1 MNNIELEQA
10 ILEIISE
17 DNYFEMITKAMAFE
31 KEYKTTD
38 FYKNTKKPL
47 MEVIKE
53 TKVFYAL
60 QLKDLG
66 RYLQDILDTLSLENL
81 NAIIDKASEILAKEN
96 SDIQDSLELFKDLKD
111 KFNN

>member
-17 DNYFEMITKAMAFE
+17 NNYFEMITKAMAFE
-31 KEYKTTD
+31 KEYKTSD
-38 FYKNTKKPL
+38 FYKTTKKPL

-60 QLKDLG
+60 QLKDFG
-66 RYLQDILDTLSLENL
+66 RHLQNILDTLSLDNL
-81 NAIIDKASEILAKEN
+81 DDIMNKISEIFAKEN
-96 SDIQDSLELFKDLKD
+96 SDIQDSLALFKDLKD
-111 KFNN
+111 NFNN